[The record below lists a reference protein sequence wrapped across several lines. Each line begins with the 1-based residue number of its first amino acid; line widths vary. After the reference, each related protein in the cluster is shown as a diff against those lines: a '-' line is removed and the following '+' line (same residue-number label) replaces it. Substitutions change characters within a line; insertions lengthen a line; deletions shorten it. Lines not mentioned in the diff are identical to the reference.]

1 MKKEHPIAGR
11 QYQLTGGTG
20 EKCLSNGN
28 TWEESEVEERWEE
41 FINDLKRK
49 QLQKLYKNNLWEK

>member
-1 MKKEHPIAGR
+1 MTKNHPIDGKL
-11 QYQLTGGTG
+11 YQITGGTG

-28 TWEESEVEERWEE
+28 TWEESEIKIAVKSLKER
-41 FINDLKRK
+41 RK

>member
-1 MKKEHPIAGR
+1 MKKKEHPIAGR

-28 TWEESEVEERWEE
+28 TWEESDVMKNKIENLL
-41 FINDLKRK
+41 NDLNPNMD
-49 QLQKLYKNNLWEK
+49 QN